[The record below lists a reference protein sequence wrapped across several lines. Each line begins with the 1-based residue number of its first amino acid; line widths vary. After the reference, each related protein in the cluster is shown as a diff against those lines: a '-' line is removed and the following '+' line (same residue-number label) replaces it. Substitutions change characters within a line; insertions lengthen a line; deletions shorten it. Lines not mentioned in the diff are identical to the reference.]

1 MFFPEVFYQRENIFS
16 QIEVWYLKILIVK
29 RVFQK
34 LPKCSALLRLFKN
47 SQQFI
52 YNLQRTDNFREVRSV
67 QFQTR
72 KQKGY
77 PSCLYKNSSN
87 YLQEGSSFSLSLS
100 LFLIWLHDIACRI
113 LNPQL
118 GIESRPVKVQSPN
131 HWTTKEF
138 SLFF

>member
-16 QIEVWYLKILIVK
+16 QILKILIVK

-34 LPKCSALLRLFKN
+34 LPKCSALLKLFKN

-67 QFQTR
+67 QFQIH

-77 PSCLYKNSSN
+77 PSCLYKNFSN
-87 YLQEGSSFSLSLS
+87 YLQEGSSFS
-100 LFLIWLHDIACRI
+100 FFFKKIWLHDIACRI

-118 GIESRPVKVQSPN
+118 GIEFRLVKVQSPN

-138 SLFF
+138 SRFL

>member
-16 QIEVWYLKILIVK
+16 QILKILILK

-34 LPKCSALLRLFKN
+34 LPKCSALLKLFKN

-52 YNLQRTDNFREVRSV
+52 YNLQRTDNFREVRSI
-67 QFQTR
+67 QFQIH

-77 PSCLYKNSSN
+77 LSCLYKNSSN
-87 YLQEGSSFSLSLS
+87 YLQEGSSFSFFIFY
-100 LFLIWLHDIACRI
+100 FLIWLHDIAYRI

-138 SLFF
+138 SLFL